1 MSLSSKKAEA
11 KIRAGKLG
19 GKIKARNREI
29 NRKRESR
36 GLVLLLTKITYKKSS
51 LVNIYLP
58 FKINSKELERVNLLR
73 ASKKIRSIIL
83 GDYLTILVATTPPK
97 LKFKLV
103 SASSSRLDYIL
114 KTLVY
119 TIDEV

>member
-1 MSLSSKKAEA
+1 MSLGGEKVEA
-11 KIRAGKLG
+11 KIRASKLG
-19 GKIKARNREI
+19 GEIKARNREI

-36 GLVLLLTKITYKKSS
+36 GLVLLLTKITHKKPS

-58 FKINSKELERVNLLR
+58 FEINSKELEGVNLLR
-73 ASKKIRSIIL
+73 TSKKMRSIIL
-83 GDYLTILVATTPPK
+83 GDYLTILVATIPPK

-103 SASSSRLDYIL
+103 DASSSRLDYIS

-119 TIDEV
+119 TVDKA